1 MAFPDKLLNEGE
13 SMVIDTHPHWWT
25 FAPGALRLVLAI
37 VVAVVGAVQ
46 FDNNTVVNYIGIA
59 LILVATLHLG
69 WIYLQWFTTDFVLTT
84 DRLITRSGV
93 LSRQTRE
100 IPIERINDL
109 ACSQSIF
116 ERLIGSGDLLVESG
130 GERGQQRFHN
140 VSDPFEVQN
149 TIHRTMES
157 AQAAAASMGRSSG
170 DSVPE
175 QIEKL
180 DELRRRGVI
189 SEAEFQDKKR
199 KLLDRL

>member
-1 MAFPDKLLNEGE
+1 MPFPEKLLNEGE

-25 FAPGALRLVLAI
+25 FVPAVLQLVLAI
-37 VVAVVGAVQ
+37 AVAVVAATKI
-46 FDNNTVVNYIGIA
+46 DNDIVNYIGIA
-59 LILVATLHLG
+59 LILFTTVRLG
-69 WIYLQWFTTDFVLTT
+69 WVYLQWFTTDFVLTS

-93 LSRQTRE
+93 LSRHTRE

-109 ACSQSIF
+109 ACHQSIF

-130 GERGQQRFHN
+130 GERGQQTFSN
-140 VSDPFEVQN
+140 VSEPFEVQN

-157 AQAAAASMGRSSG
+157 AQVAGQTVRSPV

-180 DELRRRGVI
+180 DELRQRGVI
-189 SEAEFQDKKR
+189 SDAEFQDKKR

>member
-1 MAFPDKLLNEGE
+1 MAFPEKLLNEGE
-13 SMVIDTHPHWWT
+13 NIVIDTHPHWWT
-25 FAPGALRLVLAI
+25 FAPPVLRLVLAI
-37 VVAVVGAVQ
+37 VVSVVAATQ
-46 FDNNTVVNYIGIA
+46 IDNDIVNYIGIA
-59 LILVATLHLG
+59 LIVAATLHLG
-69 WIYLQWFTTDFVLTT
+69 WVYLQWFTTDFVLTT
-84 DRLITRSGV
+84 DRLVTRAGV

-109 ACSQSIF
+109 ACHQSIF
-116 ERLIGSGDLLVESG
+116 ERLIGSGDLMVESG
-130 GERGQQRFHN
+130 GERGQQKFSN
-140 VSDPFEVQN
+140 VSDPFAVQN

-157 AQAAAASMGRSSG
+157 AQASALAPRTGSG

-180 DELRRRGVI
+180 DELRQRGVI

>member
-1 MAFPDKLLNEGE
+1 MAFPDKLLNDGE
-13 SMVIDTHPHWWT
+13 AVVVDTHPHWWT
-25 FAPGALRLVLAI
+25 FAPAGIRLVLAI
-37 VVAVVGAVQ
+37 VIAVVAASKI
-46 FDNNTVVNYIGIA
+46 DNYVVNYIGIA
-59 LILVATLHLG
+59 LIVIALLHLG
-69 WIYLQWFTTDFVLTT
+69 WVYLTWFTTDFVLTT

-109 ACSQSIF
+109 ACHQSIF

-130 GERGQQRFHN
+130 GERGQQKFSN
-140 VSDPFEVQN
+140 VSDPFTVQN
-149 TIHRTMES
+149 TIHRTMEG
-157 AQAAAASMGRSSG
+157 AQAAAAGVHSSG

-180 DELRRRGVI
+180 DELRQRGVI

>member
-13 SMVIDTHPHWWT
+13 NVVIDTHPHWWT
-25 FAPGALRLVLAI
+25 FAPAGIRLVLAI
-37 VVAVVGAVQ
+37 VVAVVAAVKI
-46 FDNNTVVNYIGIA
+46 DNNVVNYIGIA
-59 LILVATLHLG
+59 LILITLVHLG
-69 WIYLQWFTTDFVLTT
+69 WVYLQWFTTDFVLTS

-109 ACSQSIF
+109 ACHQSIF
-116 ERLIGSGDLLVESG
+116 ERMIGSGDLMVESG
-130 GERGQQRFHN
+130 GERGQEKFSN
-140 VSDPFEVQN
+140 VADPFTVQN
-149 TIHRTMES
+149 TIHRTMEG
-157 AQAAAASMGRSSG
+157 AQASARTVVSAG

-180 DELRRRGVI
+180 DELRQRGVI
-189 SEAEFQDKKR
+189 SEAEFQDKKQ